1 MANRINEFSEF
12 ECTSIGF
19 KIGDAPEYK
28 LMELVGGVDEELEAK
43 KMIKK
48 GRGVTVKQKVRG
60 TGNGTVKVTGHIPYE
75 LYNEMYGMNL
85 KTLIEGVKG
94 YGINSVHPTF
104 SMTCDVFDED
114 DMEKLKAYPNCVL
127 TSGVARKIENGGEE
141 VAEIELEVSVMPDE
155 FGQGMYEA
163 LVENLADDALK
174 TDWLTKFEP
183 SMAQKTETPTA

>member
-12 ECTSIGF
+12 ECKSIGIKF
-19 KIGDAPEYK
+19 GKDQEYSV
-28 LMELVGGVDEELEAK
+28 MELVGGVDEELESK
-43 KMIKK
+43 KTVKK
-48 GRGVTVKQKVRG
+48 GRGVVVKQKVRG
-60 TGNGTVKVTGHIPYE
+60 TGNGTVKVTGHVPYD
-75 LYNEMYGMNL
+75 LYNQMYGMNL
-85 KTLIEGVKG
+85 KTLVEGVKG
-94 YGINSVHPTF
+94 YGINSLHPTF